1 MITKVKTPQERDA
14 TMMKRSNETTRRQ
27 TPNLGRLVWSN
38 IVRQQYLLG
47 VTDAQLCE
55 LLSITPRTLL
65 NYKHDPS
72 AITLRQLESL
82 LNSFGIDPETLMK
95 S

>member
-1 MITKVKTPQERDA
+1 
-14 TMMKRSNETTRRQ
+14 MKKPSSTRTHPLARII
-27 TPNLGRLVWSN
+27 WSN
-38 IVRQQYLLG
+38 LLRQQYLLG

-65 NYKHDPS
+65 NYRKDPS

-82 LNSFGIDPETLMK
+82 LNSFGIDPEALMK

>member
-1 MITKVKTPQERDA
+1 
-14 TMMKRSNETTRRQ
+14 MKKPSSTRTHPLARII
-27 TPNLGRLVWSN
+27 WSN
-38 IVRQQYLLG
+38 LLRQQYLLG

-55 LLSITPRTLL
+55 LLDVTPRTLL
-65 NYKHDPS
+65 NYRKDPS